1 MPSAPEEKQP
11 DKPVKRHPFTWER
24 VIDVVKLIATV
35 WVALIGSFV
44 TMQFNERQ
52 HELNRIEAISQML
65 PHMDSG
71 NKTPD
76 EHMGRDGAIWAIF
89 RTANNRKMLRDLA
102 SLFPE
107 DIYRV
112 VSSIA
117 VGGELDHDQDAIVA
131 LQVASEKLAAEFSND
146 PKKAELAS
154 KLYAQA
160 LILKERKEN
169 DPNPLRVVDLSA
181 SMDGSAPTDDQL
193 TALIRSINNLA
204 DMHLKEISS
213 AVPATHKKRSGTNH
227 WQCKQLYLRARRL
240 GQGNEDDQVLE
251 QVARADLSL
260 AGIYILEQLSDDAY
274 KYLKEALA
282 IEAKIT
288 GKPSNIHLNTLDK
301 DNDGYAKLPELEEAI
316 ELAQE
321 RLKAIIESLKDKGA
335 SMKTAVS
342 PGNTAI
348 PEGNAA
354 VSAGNGAVAPAN
366 TKVAPA
372 TTKVPPASATVPS
385 AKAAPPANAK

>member
-1 MPSAPEEKQP
+1 MSDAEKSNANEAEDGKNASAATAVKHEDKP
-11 DKPVKRHPFTWER
+11 DKPARKHPFTWER

-65 PHMDSG
+65 PHMDSAQG
-71 NKTPD
+71 KPD

-131 LQVASEKLAAEFSND
+131 LQVASEKLAAEYSND

-160 LILKERKEN
+160 LMLKERKEG
-169 DPNPLRVVDLSA
+169 DSNPLRVVDLSA
-181 SMDGSAPTDDQL
+181 SMGGSDPTDDQL
-193 TALIRSINNLA
+193 AALIRSINNLA
-204 DMHLKEISS
+204 DLHLKEVTAINS
-213 AVPATHKKRSGTNH
+213 KKRSGTNH
-227 WQCKQLYLRARRL
+227 WQCKQLYQRARQL
-240 GQGNEDDQVLE
+240 GQGNQDDQVME
-251 QVARADLSL
+251 QVARANLSL
-260 AGIYILEQLSDDAY
+260 ASLYAMEQLSDNAY
-274 KYLKEALA
+274 KHLREAL
-282 IEAKIT
+282 ELESKIT
-288 GKPSNIHLNTLDK
+288 GKASDISLKALDK
-301 DNDGYAKLPELEEAI
+301 DNDGFAKLPELEEAI
-316 ELAQE
+316 KLAKD
-321 RLKAIIESLKDKGA
+321 RLKTIIDTVKDKGA
-335 SMKTAVS
+335 SI
-342 PGNTAI
+342 N
-348 PEGNAA
+348 
-354 VSAGNGAVAPAN
+354 
-366 TKVAPA
+366 
-372 TTKVPPASATVPS
+372 
-385 AKAAPPANAK
+385 